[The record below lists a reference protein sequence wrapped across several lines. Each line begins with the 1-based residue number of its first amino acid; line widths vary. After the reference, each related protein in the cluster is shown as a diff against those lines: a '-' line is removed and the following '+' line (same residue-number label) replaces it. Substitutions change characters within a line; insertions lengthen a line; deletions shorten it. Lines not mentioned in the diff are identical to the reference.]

1 MAFVFNRQFDESTE
15 QKMGAF
21 FQTLSEKDRRRYA
34 AMEAVK
40 LGHGGIASPRDTG
53 VPPEHEIQTRQ
64 SASAMKLHGSRTDR
78 LRQFICRILSTEFN
92 APFANELP

>member
-40 LGHGGIASPRDTG
+40 LGHGGIAYMADVLGCSRRT
-53 VPPEHEIQTRQ
+53 IQSR
-64 SASAMKLHGSRTDR
+64 HGSVC
-78 LRQFICRILSTEFN
+78 L
-92 APFANELP
+92 